1 MQPSRR
7 AFLLGR
13 RPAQTPWARFMQRL
27 TLLCQGPCATWAR
40 PARTARAAGWRP
52 RARATWPTPGR
63 CAPSTA
69 WPWRWTARRNRRWS
83 LPAGGSR
90 EPQRPGPPGR
100 RHAAL
105 AGPARRAA
113 GGAGASRPA
122 AVRRPARRHDAGRMA
137 GGASRLAGGTLR
149 AVRGPGGRRGAGRR
163 GGGNLGAF
171 GESDERPL
179 RSATLQ
185 RLVPALFQLST
196 GPDAAACAVGG
207 AWAGRY
213 RLDALRPQA
222 PATVNLAHLLL
233 GHGGTLA
240 WVQEVLLTAVPA
252 AEGGRRRGAVVG
264 RCGAGGGTP
273 ARRPDQGA
281 VRPGWSFSLT
291 RFFAIAT
298 VRGPRVRWAGPA
310 GAGRRTGAARARSHI
325 APAAVGINFSLSCT
339 STSFSPIPWMPIFAK
354 PPSNITSSGAPAK
367 SPSPHQAADQP
378 ARPGAGLLA
387 RVAAACEEI
396 VADPANVFRYTARGN
411 LVGVITNGTAVL
423 GLGNIGALASSR

>member
-13 RPAQTPWARFMQRL
+13 RPVQTPWARFIQRL

-69 WPWRWTARRNRRWS
+69 WPWRWTARRGTAVGPCLRVD
-83 LPAGGSR
+83 PANLSGLAR
-90 EPQRPGPPGR
+90 
-100 RHAAL
+100 L
-105 AGPARRAA
+105 AGDTPRWRAQRRAA

-207 AWAGRY
+207 AWASRY
-213 RLDALRPQA
+213 RLDALRRA

-252 AEGGRRRGAVVG
+252 AGKRQAATRRRWTMRPGRRD
-264 RCGAGGGTP
+264 AGWM
-273 ARRPDQGA
+273 PDQGA
-281 VRPGWSFSLT
+281 VRPGWSFSLLA
-291 RFFAIAT
+291 FA
-298 VRGPRVRWAGPA
+298 
-310 GAGRRTGAARARSHI
+310 
-325 APAAVGINFSLSCT
+325 
-339 STSFSPIPWMPIFAK
+339 
-354 PPSNITSSGAPAK
+354 
-367 SPSPHQAADQP
+367 Q
-378 ARPGAGLLA
+378 
-387 RVAAACEEI
+387 
-396 VADPANVFRYTARGN
+396 
-411 LVGVITNGTAVL
+411 
-423 GLGNIGALASSR
+423 

>member
-52 RARATWPTPGR
+52 RAGRPGPR
-63 CAPSTA
+63 PALCAEYGVALALDGAEGTA
-69 WPWRWTARRNRRWS
+69 VGP
-83 LPAGGSR
+83 PAGGSR

-137 GGASRLAGGTLR
+137 GGASRLAGGR
-149 AVRGPGGRRGAGRR
+149 CAQSGPGGRRGAGRR
-163 GGGNLGAF
+163 GGGKPWGLWR
-171 GESDERPL
+171 ER
-179 RSATLQ
+179 RT
-185 RLVPALFQLST
+185 
-196 GPDAAACAVGG
+196 AAALGHVAAAGAGAVPTEHGAGRRRLRRGG

-240 WVQEVLLTAVPA
+240 WVQEVLLTCRRPR
-252 AEGGRRRGAVVG
+252 GGRRRGAAG

-281 VRPGWSFSLT
+281 VRPGWSFSLL
-291 RFFAIAT
+291 A
-298 VRGPRVRWAGPA
+298 
-310 GAGRRTGAARARSHI
+310 
-325 APAAVGINFSLSCT
+325 FS
-339 STSFSPIPWMPIFAK
+339 
-354 PPSNITSSGAPAK
+354 
-367 SPSPHQAADQP
+367 Q
-378 ARPGAGLLA
+378 
-387 RVAAACEEI
+387 
-396 VADPANVFRYTARGN
+396 
-411 LVGVITNGTAVL
+411 
-423 GLGNIGALASSR
+423 